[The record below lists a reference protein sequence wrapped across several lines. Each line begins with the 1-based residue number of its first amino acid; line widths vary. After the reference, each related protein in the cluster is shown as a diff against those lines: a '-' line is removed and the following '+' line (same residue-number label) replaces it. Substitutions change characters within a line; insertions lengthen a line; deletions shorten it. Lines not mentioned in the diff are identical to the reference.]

1 MCGCTL
7 ISSRFVLT
15 AAHCSKASS
24 RDTTIEDVIP
34 KIVRLGDKNIQ
45 DTVSVAVQE
54 SYVLLKFGFNY
65 QKLFIC

>member
-45 DTVSVAVQE
+45 DTVSVTVQ
-54 SYVLLKFGFNY
+54 KFRVW
-65 QKLFIC
+65 IV